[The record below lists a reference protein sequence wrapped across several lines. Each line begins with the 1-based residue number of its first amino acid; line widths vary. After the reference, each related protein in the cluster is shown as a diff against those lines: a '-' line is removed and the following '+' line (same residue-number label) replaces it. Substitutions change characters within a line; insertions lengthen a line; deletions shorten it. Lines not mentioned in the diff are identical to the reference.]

1 MGAIKSFEDLKA
13 YLTSGNG
20 VTRKKMAVA
29 NAVDMH
35 SLEAAMQ
42 AVKEGIVEAY
52 LVGDGKIINETD
64 SFHSGYKFFESFCSY
79 HNLSKT
85 LRSGR
90 I

>member
-20 VTRKKMAVA
+20 VSRKKMAVA

-42 AVKEGIVEAY
+42 AVKEGIVEVY
-52 LVGDGKIINETD
+52 LVGDGKIINERLEYYL
-64 SFHSGYKFFESFCSY
+64 HI
-79 HNLSKT
+79 NL
-85 LRSGR
+85 
-90 I
+90 

>member
-20 VTRKKMAVA
+20 VSRKKMAVA

-42 AVKEGIVEAY
+42 AVKMSITI
-52 LVGDGKIINETD
+52 LFISLLLHKNPT
-64 SFHSGYKFFESFCSY
+64 SC
-79 HNLSKT
+79 
-85 LRSGR
+85 
-90 I
+90 